1 MKTLGVLGGLGPM
14 ASAYFLQLIVQMSD
28 AATDQEHMEVILHSK
43 PQIPDRTRY
52 ILGQSGDNPL
62 PQMAEAGR
70 GLAAQGAEILA
81 IPCITAHYFQE
92 QLEAEVGV
100 PILHAI
106 EETALYLEQASVA
119 CAGILATDGTLASR
133 LFQTCLGEHNIGCIA
148 PGEEDQEAV
157 MHLIYENVKAG
168 KPVEFPLFEAVSG
181 RLFARGAQV
190 VLLACTELSL
200 IKRDY
205 ALKPGF
211 LDVLEVLARKAVQC
225 CGRLKKE
232 YENLIT

>member
-14 ASAYFLQLIVQMSD
+14 ASVYFLQLIVQMSD

-92 QLEAEVGV
+92 QLETETGV
-100 PILHAI
+100 PILNAI
-106 EETALYLEQASVA
+106 EETALYLKRAGIARV
-119 CAGILATDGTLASR
+119 GILATDGTLASK
-133 LFQTCLGEHNIGCIA
+133 LFQTCLEKYQITCIT
-148 PGEEDQEAV
+148 PEKEDQGAV

-168 KPVEFPLFEAVSG
+168 KPVEFPLFKALAD
-181 RLFARGAQV
+181 RLFDGGAQV
-190 VLLACTELSL
+190 ILLACTELSL

-205 ALKPGF
+205 ALGAGF
-211 LDVLEVLARKAVQC
+211 LDVLEVLARKAVLC

-232 YENLIT
+232 YEVLIT